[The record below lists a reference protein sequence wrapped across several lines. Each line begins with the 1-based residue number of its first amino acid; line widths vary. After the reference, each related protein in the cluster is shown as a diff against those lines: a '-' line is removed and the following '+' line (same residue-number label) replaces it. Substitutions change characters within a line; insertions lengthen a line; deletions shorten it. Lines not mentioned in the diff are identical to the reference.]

1 MSNMDREDTFST
13 SGEQA
18 PSGGGSPSGRVSIDR
33 FEMKQQFLER
43 SEEEQ
48 VEAAAVLYEKAVR
61 QWLPPAP
68 EAPSEEDSEELE
80 ARSQELKLRQ
90 MCQGI
95 AALVMV
101 DEMEDS
107 SDEDEDE

>member
-1 MSNMDREDTFST
+1 MSSMDREDTFSP

-18 PSGGGSPSGRVSIDR
+18 PSSGGSPSGRVSIDR
-33 FEMKQQFLER
+33 IEMKHHELQRTED
-43 SEEEQ
+43 EQ
-48 VEAAAVLYEKAVR
+48 EEAAALRKEKPVR

-90 MCQGI
+90 KCMDI
-95 AALVMV
+95 AALMMV
-101 DEMEDS
+101 EELEDN
-107 SDEDEDE
+107 EDM

>member
-1 MSNMDREDTFST
+1 MSNMDREDTFSP

-18 PSGGGSPSGRVSIDR
+18 PSGGGSPSGRISIDR

-90 MCQGI
+90 KCQDI
-95 AALVMV
+95 AAQIMV
-101 DEMEDS
+101 DELEEGL
-107 SDEDEDE
+107 EDEDD